1 MLTPAVE
8 RWQSEG
14 TFEEVAGRRLFVMRR
29 AGSGPR
35 AVLLHGFPS
44 SSFDWAPLLR
54 ARPEWEALTLDFLG
68 FGLSDKPADHVYS
81 LAWQADAV
89 EELVRRAGPEPVVIV
104 AHDMGTSVATE
115 LLARDLRGEL
125 TITLSAVLL
134 FNGSILLD
142 RASPTIGQRLLRSRG
157 GAFFARMTSGV
168 SFRAQFGRVF
178 SKAHPLTR
186 ADAADHWSLVS
197 NHDGHRLGHKLVH
210 YMDERD
216 RLTDRWHGAVR
227 DWPGELS
234 LAWGLLDPVATTA
247 VLDGL
252 RELRPGVPVTE
263 LPDLA
268 HYPQL
273 EAPERIAA
281 VVDGVLARVA
291 PAPAS

>member
-14 TFEEVAGRRLFVMRR
+14 GFEEVAGRRLFVRR
-29 AGSGPR
+29 SSGRGPR

-54 ARPEWEALTLDFLG
+54 ARPDWEVLTFDFLG

-125 TITLSAVLL
+125 GIEIAAVLL

-178 SKAHPLTR
+178 SEAHPLTR

-197 NHDGHRLGHKLVH
+197 NRGGQRIGHLLVH

-227 DWPGELS
+227 DWPGDLS

-291 PAPAS
+291 A